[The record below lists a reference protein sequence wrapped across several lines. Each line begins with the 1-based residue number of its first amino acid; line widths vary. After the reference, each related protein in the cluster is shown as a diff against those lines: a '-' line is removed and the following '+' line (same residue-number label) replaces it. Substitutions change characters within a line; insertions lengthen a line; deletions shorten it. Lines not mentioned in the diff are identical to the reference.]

1 MSSVPTDFT
10 VKSSKNRAKS
20 AGCLKIKQAG
30 IWLAGGKDLYWEQ
43 TCNRPRT
50 AHVPGW
56 KEGMFDRPKS
66 SAAFRASRYRH
77 NVYL

>member
-77 NVYL
+77 IVYL